1 MMNSKD
7 YVFQINWEDRLKNSY
22 VIGIL
27 AQIEKEFYLVFK
39 DKKDIETAY
48 KQGYIGI
55 PGFNVEEVYKSQ
67 ELFDF
72 FKNRILQ
79 TAQANPCEELAK
91 TRGVSMV
98 DSFFVDPVPERI
110 VPKYRQII
118 LDAYEIQKRKIQIK
132 DEKQLEETNVST
144 KKEGLGEFSGIE

>member
-1 MMNSKD
+1 MMNSRD
-7 YVFQINWEDRLKNSY
+7 YVFQVNWEDRRKNSY
-22 VIGIL
+22 VVGIL
-27 AQIEKEFYLVFK
+27 AQIEEQFYLIFK

-55 PGFNVEEVYKSQ
+55 PGFNTEELYRSS

-91 TRGVSMV
+91 TRGISMV
-98 DSFFVDPVPERI
+98 DSFFVDPIPERI
-110 VPKYRQII
+110 VPKYKEII
-118 LDAYEIQKRKIQIK
+118 LEAYEIQKRKTDMEK
-132 DEKQLEETNVST
+132 DETKGSTNKNDSDGFLDI
-144 KKEGLGEFSGIE
+144 K